1 MPRHKLAI
9 ALLLSLASS
18 LLPAA
23 VYAQQNPPSA
33 TGLTVQEIERL
44 QARYDALDK
53 RVKEI
58 EKRLSSLQLAEE
70 QSQTAALAKRV
81 AALESNA
88 LESKKKGSQVQAP
101 FTVVD
106 DKGVPIMQVTAGS
119 IRGLYVLDAAGTT
132 VQGVAIEGGDKPGIR
147 VMNSSRQG
155 WFGEMHDGTLGAYIA
170 GDSGENDIKTL
181 MSEDKGFEVRKNNQ
195 RIANLGIT
203 EKGNVALRL
212 YSNASGPKNPLAAV
226 GVSNSDNEGGVE
238 IRDASGKLLAKV
250 GSDANRNGNVSV
262 FRDSDRPIASLRAEN
277 DGGGLVAVWN
287 DQGNAIASLS
297 KGANGGVLELTSL
310 GGEPM
315 VQGGVT
321 GAQIGVVRAG
331 PASTPGGIMG
341 MGVPG
346 SFIMGK
352 REGGGS
358 GE

>member
-9 ALLLSLASS
+9 ALLLSLAPS
-18 LLPAA
+18 LLPAVA
-23 VYAQQNPPSA
+23 CAQQSLPSDPPSA
-33 TGLTVQEIERL
+33 TGLTVHEVERL

-58 EKRLSSLQLAEE
+58 EKRLGGLQLAEE

-81 AALESNA
+81 AALESKQKDN
-88 LESKKKGSQVQAP
+88 QVQAP

-106 DKGVPIMQVTAGS
+106 DQGVPIMQVTAGS

-132 VQGVAIEGGDKPGIR
+132 AKGISIEGGDKPGIR

-238 IRDASGKLLAKV
+238 IRDSGGKLLAKV

-262 FRDSDRPIASLRAEN
+262 FRGSERPIASLRAEN
-277 DGGGLVAVWN
+277 GGGGLVAVWN

-352 REGGGS
+352 REGGGGS

>member
-1 MPRHKLAI
+1 MPRHKLTI
-9 ALLLSLASS
+9 ALLLSIATT

-23 VYAQQNPPSA
+23 AGAQQNPPSA
-33 TGLTVQEIERL
+33 IGLTVQGAETL

-58 EKRLSSLQLAEE
+58 EKRLGGLQLAGE
-70 QSQTAALAKRV
+70 QSQTAALTKRV
-81 AALESNA
+81 TA
-88 LESKKKGSQVQAP
+88 LESKQKSNQVQAP

-119 IRGLYVLDAAGTT
+119 IRGIYVLDAAGTT
-132 VQGVAIEGGDKPGIR
+132 VKGVAIEGGDKPGMR

-181 MSEDKGFEVRKNNQ
+181 MSEDKGFEVRKSNQ

-226 GVSNSDNEGGVE
+226 GVSNSDNEGGIE
-238 IRDASGKLLAKV
+238 IRDPGGKLLAKV

-341 MGVPG
+341 VGVPG

-352 REGGGS
+352 REGGGDS